1 MLLLAVLLQRPAAET
16 TVAVY
21 LRPHSSFTEQ
31 EVVLEVQETVCPLL
45 PTTLAV

>member
-1 MLLLAVLLQRPAAET
+1 MLLLAVLLQRPTVET

-21 LRPHSSFTEQ
+21 VSPHSTFTEQ
-31 EVVLEVQETVCPLL
+31 EVVLDVQETVCPLF

>member
-1 MLLLAVLLQRPAAET
+1 MLLLAVLLQRPTAET

-21 LRPHSSFTEQ
+21 LCPHSSLTEQ
-31 EVVLEVQETVCPLL
+31 EVVLDEHETVCPLL